1 MPLSPSEDSPQSGGT
16 PVQTTNNRRKMTL
29 GNQAFEIPTDPG
41 PMDTRSTPLKNPV
54 DRIPSFIVWSIFNLL
69 LVPFGILCCY
79 FTYKIRQYKAQ
90 NRIEMANKWSKRAF
104 VLNIITT
111 LLMFGLIITAVMLHY
126 DSTHQNSGVSGN
138 QTLTTGAYI
147 PWQPGR

>member
-1 MPLSPSEDSPQSGGT
+1 MPLSMSEDLSQSGST

-41 PMDTRSTPLKNPV
+41 PMDARSTPLKKPV
-54 DRIPSFIVWSIFNLL
+54 DRIQTFIAWSIFNLL
-69 LVPFGILCCY
+69 LIPFGILCCY

-104 VLNIITT
+104 VLNIMTT
-111 LLMFGLIITAVMLHY
+111 LLMFGLIITIVMLRY
-126 DSTHQNSGVSGN
+126 DATHQDSASGN